1 MKIKRLLSVAMLCTA
16 SAASAQQ
23 LLVFPAVT
31 DEQPGQNGSLWVT
44 TAMVVKA
51 DPRDE
56 VTIRRKWV
64 CLRGGGFVDDPATAP
79 TWSLATND
87 PTDRLLFALGG
98 ELLEGTDATAGAVAL
113 EVLGG
118 EVLAQTNI
126 MDVRWGEYSHD
137 DKLVFGQG
145 QHVTAL
151 QAPLQGPSHI
161 PWLGGCNG
169 TWCSEDPP
177 AYWQYLRN
185 NIGIVNPNPEPLAI
199 TGTVLPF
206 GLQFNSWGVSNW
218 SEWTGG
224 QPEKFRKVIPAY
236 GWVQFHWQSLRNYG
250 SSTWGDF
257 YPRAGFVISLTP
269 NKNLPYYAYA
279 SVVFTPDPDSGAPE
293 FNDPMFIPAEPEYI
307 PPFTEGS
314 SPP

>member
-98 ELLEGTDATAGAVAL
+98 EFLEGTDATVGAVAL
-113 EVLGG
+113 EVQGG
-118 EVLAQTNI
+118 EVLSHSNI
-126 MDVRWGEYSHD
+126 MDIQKGEYSPSK
-137 DKLVFGQG
+137 KLAFGQG
-145 QHVTAL
+145 QHVAAFR
-151 QAPLQGPSHI
+151 APLQGPSHI
-161 PWLGGCNG
+161 PWLGGCSG

-185 NIGIVNPNPEPLAI
+185 NIGIVNPNPEPLAV

-206 GLQFNSWGVSNW
+206 GYYDPDVGLRVWAEW
-218 SEWTGG
+218 SSAP
-224 QPEKFRKVIPAY
+224 PEIFRKVVPAH
-236 GWVQFHWQSLRNYG
+236 GWIQFGWSALQNY
-250 SSTWGDF
+250 SSQWSPF
-257 YPRAGFVISLTP
+257 FPSAGFVISLTTDRD
-269 NKNLPYYAYA
+269 LPYYAYA

-293 FNDPMFIPAEPEYI
+293 FNDPMFIPAEPGYI
-307 PPFTEGS
+307 PPFTEGT